1 MHWKYVYFHHLK
13 SENEA
18 LSQSW
23 WCTLWDDSR
32 SLHPSLQCGVGD
44 LPTGPHLSLPLLAWS
59 HLLKCGWMDVELR
72 SCFLQLPSPL
82 QSYAAPSFRIK
93 VNLIRMH
100 WNMLTVCVGIS
111 YTESLSVSIWSV
123 YLWGSGLLWNS
134 VQSLMI
140 MTTIM
145 KYDWWF
151 PDFSSGRWIFV
162 VFSEE
167 SQKTIWWFA
176 VKFDLSFISY
186 SEWFARK
193 WSYLN
198 FISCTILIWI
208 ILCIPD

>member
-32 SLHPSLQCGVGD
+32 SLHPSLQCRVGD

-100 WNMLTVCVGIS
+100 WNMLTVCVWHIIHRIIICIN
-111 YTESLSVSIWSV
+111 LV
-123 YLWGSGLLWNS
+123 GLPLGFR
-134 VQSLMI
+134 L
-140 MTTIM
+140 
-145 KYDWWF
+145 
-151 PDFSSGRWIFV
+151 
-162 VFSEE
+162 
-167 SQKTIWWFA
+167 A
-176 VKFDLSFISY
+176 VKFCTVTHDHDNDHEVWLVIPWLLLWQVNICSFQRRVSKNDLMVCCEI
-186 SEWFARK
+186 WFV
-193 WSYLN
+193 
-198 FISCTILIWI
+198 IHILLRMI
-208 ILCIPD
+208 C